1 MESTTTDALVE
12 EHYEQVHCYVRMRVP
27 AGDCDDVVSEV
38 FLRAV
43 ERGRE
48 RRSGDAGPWLF
59 SIARS
64 RVADYYRRRGGR
76 VVTVPYPA
84 GEEAGVSGNGP
95 SRQSKPGSSVTPLE
109 ELERAEFMEL
119 LHRKMQELTEPE
131 RDVIAFKFTDGLANS
146 DIAALVGV
154 TPGHLG
160 VLLHRALG
168 KLRGLMLKEAADV
181 VH

>member
-1 MESTTTDALVE
+1 M
-12 EHYEQVHCYVRMRVP
+12 
-27 AGDCDDVVSEV
+27 
-38 FLRAV
+38 
-43 ERGRE
+43 
-48 RRSGDAGPWLF
+48 
-59 SIARS
+59 
-64 RVADYYRRRGGR
+64 
-76 VVTVPYPA
+76 TVPYPA
-84 GEEAGVSGNGP
+84 GEEGGVSGESP
-95 SRQSKPGSSVTPLE
+95 SRQSKPGSSITPLE

-168 KLRGLMLKEAADV
+168 KLRGLMLKEVADV